1 MGSVKVLIVD
11 WETEFAAIVANR
23 LGSWGY
29 ATTVASSKGEAMA
42 VLAEQRP
49 DVMVIVLRDKES
61 WGLDLV
67 RLALAGEQPAHV
79 ILLCGKG
86 ATVAGMRGMRLG
98 AFDCLPLPL
107 ELGVLI
113 DRIRTAT
120 GSNLSLADEN
130 DEL

>member
-1 MGSVKVLIVD
+1 MRPVKVLIVD

-29 ATTVASSKGEAMA
+29 AATVASSKEEAMA
-42 VLAEQRP
+42 MLAEQHP
-49 DVMVIVLRDKES
+49 DVIVLVLRDKES
-61 WGLDLV
+61 WGFDLV
-67 RLALAGEQPAHV
+67 RLALAADQPAHV

-86 ATVAGMRGMRLG
+86 APPAGMRGMRLG

-120 GSNLSLADEN
+120 GFNLSLADEN
-130 DEL
+130 GEF